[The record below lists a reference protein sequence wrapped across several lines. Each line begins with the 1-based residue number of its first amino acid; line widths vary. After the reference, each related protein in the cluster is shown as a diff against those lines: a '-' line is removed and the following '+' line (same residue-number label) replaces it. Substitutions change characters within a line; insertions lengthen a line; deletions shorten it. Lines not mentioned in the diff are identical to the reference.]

1 MVVYSLFH
9 TFAAKTI
16 NKYQMTY
23 QGYIVDALR
32 REICEGSLVVE
43 DGKIVEVRHGKL
55 PPRSKPWP
63 YLMPGFIDS
72 HVHIESSMMVP
83 HEFARIAVSHGTI
96 GVIADP
102 HEIANVLGVEGVDYM
117 IQSGHQAQFNFC
129 FGAPSCVPAIGGEV
143 ETSGATINVVE
154 IEKLMARDD
163 IGFLAEMM
171 NYPGVLNSDKE
182 VMQKIEAARRH
193 GKPVDGHAPGLMGQL
208 RNQYAAVG
216 ITTDHECSTL
226 EEGRSCIKAGMKV
239 IIREGCAA
247 KDYEQLSPLI
257 KESPD
262 MVMLCTDDCHPEDFV
277 REHINAIVKRA
288 LADGYDLWDILQ
300 AACINPQRHYHLDWG
315 LLQEGDPANFIIVDK
330 IGPHFRVLNTVI
342 RGMEVFSYNSSSL
355 AMYLQL
361 KPTSFKGNHLDYP
374 NNFVAAPLTEDDVYY
389 KIKPGETEHII
400 RATDG
405 SLLTR
410 HDVVHIPDS
419 WFSETYPWLEVQKI
433 VVYNRYHQGAKPMM
447 GLVRGFGIT
456 HGAIAGSV
464 AHDCHN
470 IVAIGSNDG
479 YIVRAINRVIEM
491 GGGLVVVSPDE
502 ENDIPLP
509 IAGLMAPL
517 SGHELAFRTMIMR
530 QKVHDIG
537 CQMKAPFITMG
548 FMALPV
554 IPSLKLTDHHLMDTK
569 NMQIIK

>member
-1 MVVYSLFH
+1 MVS
-9 TFAAKTI
+9 
-16 NKYQMTY
+16 
-23 QGYIVDALR
+23 
-32 REICEGSLVVE
+32 REIFDGTLTVE
-43 DGKIVEVRHGKL
+43 DGKIAEIKRGGL
-55 PPRSKPWP
+55 PERERPYP

-117 IQSGHQAQFNFC
+117 IRSGRMAQFNFC
-129 FGAPSCVPAIGGEV
+129 FGAPSCVPALGGDV
-143 ETSGATINVVE
+143 ETNGATIDAE
-154 IEKLMARDD
+154 DIEKLMARPD

-171 NYPGVLNSDKE
+171 NYPGVLAGDGE
-182 VMQKIEAARRH
+182 IMRKIEAARRH
-193 GKPVDGHAPGLMGQL
+193 GKPVDGHAPGLTGHQ
-208 RNQYAAVG
+208 RDQYAAAG

-239 IIREGCAA
+239 IIREGGAA
-247 KDYEQLSPLI
+247 RDYEQLSPLI
-257 KESPD
+257 AESPD

-277 REHINAIVKRA
+277 REHINAIVMRA

-300 AACINPQRHYHLDWG
+300 AACVNPQRHYHLDWG
-315 LLQEGDPANFIIVDK
+315 LLQQGDPATFIIVDTV
-330 IGPHFRVLNTVI
+330 GPHFKVQSTVI
-342 RGMEVFSYNSSSL
+342 RGMEVYSYNSSSL

-361 KPTSFKGNHLDYP
+361 TASDYKGDHQDYP
-374 NNFVAAPLTEDDVYY
+374 NNFVAAPITEDDIFYN
-389 KIKPGETEHII
+389 IKPGAAEHII
-400 RATDG
+400 NATDG
-405 SLLTR
+405 SLVTGHEVWR
-410 HDVVHIPDS
+410 MGAS
-419 WFSETYPWLEVQKI
+419 MFSDTHPWLEVEKI
-433 VVYNRYHQGAKPMM
+433 VVYNRYQRGAKPMI
-447 GLVRGFGIT
+447 GLIHGFGIT
-456 HGAIAGSV
+456 NGAIAGSV

-470 IVAIGSNDG
+470 IVAVGSNDG

-491 GGGLVVVSPDE
+491 GGGLVVVSADE

-517 SGHELAFRTMIMR
+517 TGHELAFRSMIMR

-537 CQMKAPFITMG
+537 CMMKDPFITMA

-554 IPSLKLTDHHLMDTK
+554 IPNLKLTDRHLMDTK
-569 NMQIIK
+569 NMEIIR

>member
-1 MVVYSLFH
+1 MD
-9 TFAAKTI
+9 
-16 NKYQMTY
+16 Y
-23 QGYIVDALR
+23 QGHIVDVVS
-32 REICEGSLVVE
+32 REIFDGTLTVE
-43 DGKIVEVRHGKL
+43 DGKIAEIKRGKL
-55 PPRSKPWP
+55 PERERPYP

-117 IQSGHQAQFNFC
+117 IRSGRMAQFNFC
-129 FGAPSCVPAIGGEV
+129 FGAPSCVPALGGDV
-143 ETSGATINVVE
+143 ETNGATIDAE
-154 IEKLMARDD
+154 DIEKLMARQD

-171 NYPGVLNSDKE
+171 NYPSVLAGDGE
-182 VMQKIEAARRH
+182 IMRKIEAARRH
-193 GKPVDGHAPGLMGQL
+193 GKPVDGHAPGLTGHQ
-208 RNQYAAVG
+208 RDQYAAAG

-239 IIREGCAA
+239 IIREGGAA
-247 KDYEQLSPLI
+247 RDYEQLNPLI
-257 KESPD
+257 AESPD

-277 REHINAIVKRA
+277 REHINAIVMRA

-300 AACINPQRHYHLDWG
+300 AACVNPQRHYHLDWG
-315 LLQEGDPANFIIVDK
+315 LLQQGDPATFIIVDTV
-330 IGPHFRVLNTVI
+330 GPHFKVQSTVI
-342 RGMEVFSYNSSSL
+342 RGMEVYSYNSSSL

-361 KPTSFKGNHLDYP
+361 TASDYKGDHQDYP
-374 NNFVAAPLTEDDVYY
+374 NNFVAAPITEDDIFYN
-389 KIKPGETEHII
+389 IKPGAAEHII
-400 RATDG
+400 NATDG
-405 SLLTR
+405 SLVTGHEVWR
-410 HDVVHIPDS
+410 MGAS
-419 WFSETYPWLEVQKI
+419 MFSDTHPWLEVEKI
-433 VVYNRYHQGAKPMM
+433 VVYNRYQRGAKPMI
-447 GLVRGFGIT
+447 GLIHGFGIT
-456 HGAIAGSV
+456 NGAIAGSV

-470 IVAIGSNDG
+470 IVAVGSNDG

-491 GGGLVVVSPDE
+491 GGGLVVVSADE

-517 SGHELAFRTMIMR
+517 TGHELAFRSMIMR

-537 CQMKAPFITMG
+537 CMMKDPFITMA

-554 IPSLKLTDHHLMDTK
+554 IPNLKLTDRHLMDTK
-569 NMQIIK
+569 NMEIIR

>member
-1 MVVYSLFH
+1 MVS
-9 TFAAKTI
+9 
-16 NKYQMTY
+16 
-23 QGYIVDALR
+23 
-32 REICEGSLVVE
+32 REIFGGTLTVE
-43 DGKIVEVRHGKL
+43 DGKIAEIKRGGL
-55 PPRSKPWP
+55 PERERPYP

-117 IQSGHQAQFNFC
+117 IRSGRMAQFNFC
-129 FGAPSCVPAIGGEV
+129 FGAPSCVPALGGDV
-143 ETSGATINVVE
+143 ETNGATIDAE
-154 IEKLMARDD
+154 DIEKLMARQD

-171 NYPGVLNSDKE
+171 NYPGVLAGDGE
-182 VMQKIEAARRH
+182 IMRKIEAARRH
-193 GKPVDGHAPGLMGQL
+193 GKPVDGHAPGLTGHQ
-208 RNQYAAVG
+208 RDQYAAAG

-239 IIREGCAA
+239 IIREGGAA
-247 KDYEQLSPLI
+247 RDYEQLNPLI
-257 KESPD
+257 AESPD

-277 REHINAIVKRA
+277 REHINAIVMRA

-300 AACINPQRHYHLDWG
+300 AACVNPQRHYHLDWG
-315 LLQEGDPANFIIVDK
+315 LLQQGDPATFIIVDTV
-330 IGPHFRVLNTVI
+330 GPHFKVQSTVI
-342 RGMEVFSYNSSSL
+342 RGMEVYSYNSSSL

-361 KPTSFKGNHLDYP
+361 TASDYKGDHQDYP
-374 NNFVAAPLTEDDVYY
+374 NNFVAAPITEDDIFYN
-389 KIKPGETEHII
+389 IKPGAAEHII
-400 RATDG
+400 NATDG
-405 SLLTR
+405 SLVTGHEVWR
-410 HDVVHIPDS
+410 MGAS
-419 WFSETYPWLEVQKI
+419 MFSDTHPWLEVEKI
-433 VVYNRYHQGAKPMM
+433 VVYNRYQRGAKPMV
-447 GLVRGFGIT
+447 GLIHGFGIT
-456 HGAIAGSV
+456 NGAIAGSV

-470 IVAIGSNDG
+470 IVAVGSNDG

-491 GGGLVVVSPDE
+491 GGGLVVVSADE

-517 SGHELAFRTMIMR
+517 TGHELAFRSMIMC

-537 CQMKAPFITMG
+537 CMMKDPFITMA

-554 IPSLKLTDHHLMDTK
+554 IPNLKLTDRHLMDTK
-569 NMQIIK
+569 NMEIIR

>member
-1 MVVYSLFH
+1 MD
-9 TFAAKTI
+9 
-16 NKYQMTY
+16 Y
-23 QGYIVDALR
+23 QGHIVDVVS
-32 REICEGSLVVE
+32 REIFDGTLTVE
-43 DGKIVEVRHGKL
+43 DGKIAEIKRGKL
-55 PPRSKPWP
+55 PERERPYP

-117 IQSGHQAQFNFC
+117 IRSGRMAQFNFC
-129 FGAPSCVPAIGGEV
+129 FGAPSCVPALGGDV
-143 ETSGATINVVE
+143 ETNGATIDAE
-154 IEKLMARDD
+154 DIEKLMARQD

-171 NYPGVLNSDKE
+171 NYPGVLAGDGE
-182 VMQKIEAARRH
+182 IMRKIEAARRH
-193 GKPVDGHAPGLMGQL
+193 GKPVDGHAPGLTGHQ
-208 RNQYAAVG
+208 RDQYAAAG

-239 IIREGCAA
+239 IIREGGAA
-247 KDYEQLSPLI
+247 RDYEQLSPLI
-257 KESPD
+257 AESPD

-277 REHINAIVKRA
+277 REHINAIVMRA

-300 AACINPQRHYHLDWG
+300 AACVNPQRHYHLDWG
-315 LLQEGDPANFIIVDK
+315 LLQQGDPATFIIVDTV
-330 IGPHFRVLNTVI
+330 GPHFKVQSTVI
-342 RGMEVFSYNSSSL
+342 RGMEVYSYNSSSL

-361 KPTSFKGNHLDYP
+361 TASDYKGDHQDYP
-374 NNFVAAPLTEDDVYY
+374 NNFVAAPITEDDIFYN
-389 KIKPGETEHII
+389 IKPGAAEHII
-400 RATDG
+400 NATDG
-405 SLLTR
+405 SLVTGHEVWR
-410 HDVVHIPDS
+410 MGAS
-419 WFSETYPWLEVQKI
+419 MFSDTHPWLEVEKI
-433 VVYNRYHQGAKPMM
+433 VVYNRYQRGAKPMV
-447 GLVRGFGIT
+447 GLIHGFGIT
-456 HGAIAGSV
+456 NGAIAGSV

-470 IVAIGSNDG
+470 IVAVGSNDG

-491 GGGLVVVSPDE
+491 GGGLVVVSADE

-517 SGHELAFRTMIMR
+517 TGHELAFRSMIMR

-537 CQMKAPFITMG
+537 CMMKDPFITMA

-554 IPSLKLTDHHLMDTK
+554 IPNLKLTDRHLMDTK
-569 NMQIIK
+569 NMEIIR

>member
-1 MVVYSLFH
+1 MVS
-9 TFAAKTI
+9 
-16 NKYQMTY
+16 
-23 QGYIVDALR
+23 
-32 REICEGSLVVE
+32 REIFDGTLTVE
-43 DGKIVEVRHGKL
+43 DGKIAEIKRGGL
-55 PPRSKPWP
+55 PERERPYP

-117 IQSGHQAQFNFC
+117 IRSGRMAQFNFC
-129 FGAPSCVPAIGGEV
+129 FGAPSCVPALGGDV
-143 ETSGATINVVE
+143 ETNGATIDAE
-154 IEKLMARDD
+154 DIEKLMARQD

-171 NYPGVLNSDKE
+171 NYPGVLAGDGE
-182 VMQKIEAARRH
+182 IMRKIEAARRH
-193 GKPVDGHAPGLMGQL
+193 GKPVDGHAPGLTGHQ
-208 RNQYAAVG
+208 RDQYAAAG

-239 IIREGCAA
+239 IIREGGAA
-247 KDYEQLSPLI
+247 RDYEQLNPLI
-257 KESPD
+257 AESPD

-277 REHINAIVKRA
+277 REHINAIVMRA

-300 AACINPQRHYHLDWG
+300 AACVNPQRHYHLDWG
-315 LLQEGDPANFIIVDK
+315 LLQQGDPATFIIVDTV
-330 IGPHFRVLNTVI
+330 GPHFKVQSTVI
-342 RGMEVFSYNSSSL
+342 RGMEVYSYNSSSL

-361 KPTSFKGNHLDYP
+361 TASDYKGDHQDYP
-374 NNFVAAPLTEDDVYY
+374 NNFVAAPITEDDIFYN
-389 KIKPGETEHII
+389 IKPGAAEHII
-400 RATDG
+400 NATDG
-405 SLLTR
+405 SLVTGHEVWR
-410 HDVVHIPDS
+410 MGAS
-419 WFSETYPWLEVQKI
+419 MFSDTHPWLEVEKI
-433 VVYNRYHQGAKPMM
+433 VVYNRYQRGAKPMV
-447 GLVRGFGIT
+447 GLIHGFGIT
-456 HGAIAGSV
+456 NGAIAGSV

-470 IVAIGSNDG
+470 IVAVGSNDG

-491 GGGLVVVSPDE
+491 GGGLVVVSADE

-517 SGHELAFRTMIMR
+517 TGHELAFRSMIMR

-537 CQMKAPFITMG
+537 CMMKDPFITMA

-554 IPSLKLTDHHLMDTK
+554 IPNLKLTDRHLMDTK
-569 NMQIIK
+569 NMEIIR

>member
-1 MVVYSLFH
+1 MVS
-9 TFAAKTI
+9 
-16 NKYQMTY
+16 
-23 QGYIVDALR
+23 
-32 REICEGSLVVE
+32 REIFDGTLTVE
-43 DGKIVEVRHGKL
+43 DGKIAEIKRGKL
-55 PPRSKPWP
+55 PERERPYP

-117 IQSGHQAQFNFC
+117 IRSGRMAQFNFC
-129 FGAPSCVPAIGGEV
+129 FGAPSCVPALGGDV
-143 ETSGATINVVE
+143 ETNGATIDAE
-154 IEKLMARDD
+154 DIEKLMARPD

-171 NYPGVLNSDKE
+171 NYPGVLAGDGE
-182 VMQKIEAARRH
+182 IMRKIEAARRH
-193 GKPVDGHAPGLMGQL
+193 GKPVDGHAPGLTGHQ
-208 RNQYAAVG
+208 RDQYAAAG

-239 IIREGCAA
+239 IIREGGAA
-247 KDYEQLSPLI
+247 RDYEQLSPLI
-257 KESPD
+257 AESPD

-277 REHINAIVKRA
+277 REHINAIVMRA

-300 AACINPQRHYHLDWG
+300 AACVNPQRHYHLDWG
-315 LLQEGDPANFIIVDK
+315 LLQQGDPATFIIVDTV
-330 IGPHFRVLNTVI
+330 GPHFKVQSTVI
-342 RGMEVFSYNSSSL
+342 RGMEVYSYNSSSL

-361 KPTSFKGNHLDYP
+361 TASDYKGDHQDYP
-374 NNFVAAPLTEDDVYY
+374 NNFVAAPITEDDIFYN
-389 KIKPGETEHII
+389 IKPGAAEHII
-400 RATDG
+400 NATDG
-405 SLLTR
+405 SLVTGHEVWR
-410 HDVVHIPDS
+410 MGAS
-419 WFSETYPWLEVQKI
+419 MFSDTHPWLEVEKI
-433 VVYNRYHQGAKPMM
+433 VVYNRYQRGAKPMV
-447 GLVRGFGIT
+447 GLIHGFGIT
-456 HGAIAGSV
+456 NGAIAGSV

-470 IVAIGSNDG
+470 IVAVGSNDG

-491 GGGLVVVSPDE
+491 GGGLVVVSADE

-517 SGHELAFRTMIMR
+517 TGHELAFRSMIMR

-537 CQMKAPFITMG
+537 CMMKDPFITMA

-554 IPSLKLTDHHLMDTK
+554 IPNLKLTDRHLMDTK
-569 NMQIIK
+569 NMEIIR